1 RPSLRRSGCS
11 TSPASTGTGNTS
23 TRACSEHEAQAV
35 NRDVTSSGDIRTRG
49 RMPRGRLPNTRS
61 AELYS
66 RARELLP
73 GGVNS
78 PVRAMRAIGR
88 DPIFIADGAGAHI
101 TDVDGND
108 YIDWVC
114 SWGPLILGHA

>member
-1 RPSLRRSGCS
+1 
-11 TSPASTGTGNTS
+11 
-23 TRACSEHEAQAV
+23 
-35 NRDVTSSGDIRTRG
+35 
-49 RMPRGRLPNTRS
+49 MPRGRLPNTRS

-114 SWGPLILGHA
+114 SWGRRSLVNAHRPILVPLARASPGATAFARPPYREVQ